1 MSLRDTLEGAREEI
15 AQQRAAD
22 KNLPS
27 RNHDEEKSNKK
38 DRSKAK
44 EERSEETAPTGF
56 EKRSATRAKP
66 AREAAQGVR
75 VVAAG
80 PSTKAA
86 TKSTSNLT
94 REQRKQQKMEEERN
108 RDRLATATNIVLAKD
123 PLYRKRRIRWW
134 IMVIVGLVMTA
145 CSFVV
150 LYIAAPAGAS
160 TDVSTAWGMFTLV
173 SLILAYGGIIGGL
186 IYDLV
191 RIRPLRRAADDKCRG
206 MSVKRLDAIIK
217 EDIAER
223 RARRHRKGKKGG
235 SAAA

>member
-1 MSLRDTLEGAREEI
+1 MSLRDTLQGAREEI

-22 KNLPS
+22 KNLSS
-27 RNHDEEKSNKK
+27 RDRSEEKGGKK
-38 DRSKAK
+38 DRSKDEHTEDVA
-44 EERSEETAPTGF
+44 STGF

-80 PSTKAA
+80 PSSRAA

-134 IMVIVGLVMTA
+134 ILVIIGLVMTA
-145 CSFVV
+145 SSFVV
-150 LYIAAPAGAS
+150 LYIAAPVGAS
-160 TDVSTAWGMFTLV
+160 TDVSTGWGMFTLV

-186 IYDLV
+186 VYDLV

-223 RARRHRKGKKGG
+223 RARRRRKGKK
-235 SAAA
+235 SSSTAA

>member
-27 RNHDEEKSNKK
+27 RDRNEEKGNKK
-38 DRSKAK
+38 DRSKATD
-44 EERSEETAPTGF
+44 ERSDDSASAGF

-86 TKSTSNLT
+86 TRSTSNLT
-94 REQRKQQKMEEERN
+94 REQRREQKMEEERN

-134 IMVIVGLVMTA
+134 ILVIVGLVMTA

-150 LYIAAPAGAS
+150 LYIAAPTGAS
-160 TDVSTAWGMFTLV
+160 TDVTTSWGLFTLI

-186 IYDLV
+186 VYDLV
-191 RIRPLRRAADDKCRG
+191 RIRPLRRAADDKCRD

-223 RARRHRKGKKGG
+223 RSRRRRKGKKD
-235 SAAA
+235 SSEAV

>member
-1 MSLRDTLEGAREEI
+1 MSLRDTLQGAREEI

-22 KNLPS
+22 KNLSS
-27 RNHDEEKSNKK
+27 RDRSEEKGGKK
-38 DRSKAK
+38 DRSKDEHTEDVA
-44 EERSEETAPTGF
+44 STGF

-80 PSTKAA
+80 PSSRAA

-134 IMVIVGLVMTA
+134 ILVIIGLVMTA
-145 CSFVV
+145 SSFVV
-150 LYIAAPAGAS
+150 LYIAAPVGAS
-160 TDVSTAWGMFTLV
+160 TDVSTGWGMFTLV

-186 IYDLV
+186 VYDLV

-223 RARRHRKGKKGG
+223 RARRRRKGKKG
-235 SAAA
+235 SSTAA

>member
-1 MSLRDTLEGAREEI
+1 MSLRDTLQGAREEI

-22 KNLPS
+22 KNLPP
-27 RNHDEEKSNKK
+27 RDRREEKGGKK
-38 DRSKAK
+38 GRSKDEQTEDVA
-44 EERSEETAPTGF
+44 STGF

-80 PSTKAA
+80 PSSRAA

-134 IMVIVGLVMTA
+134 ILVIIGLVMTA
-145 CSFVV
+145 SSFVV

-160 TDVSTAWGMFTLV
+160 TDVSTGWGMFTLV

-186 IYDLV
+186 VYDLV

-223 RARRHRKGKKGG
+223 RARRRRKGKKG
-235 SAAA
+235 SSTAA

>member
-1 MSLRDTLEGAREEI
+1 MSLRDTLQGAREEI

-22 KNLPS
+22 KNLSS
-27 RNHDEEKSNKK
+27 RDRSEEKGGKK
-38 DRSKAK
+38 DRSKDEHTEDVA
-44 EERSEETAPTGF
+44 STGF

-80 PSTKAA
+80 PSSRAA

-134 IMVIVGLVMTA
+134 ILVIIGLVMTA
-145 CSFVV
+145 SSFVV

-160 TDVSTAWGMFTLV
+160 TDVSTGWGMFTLV

-186 IYDLV
+186 VYDLV

-223 RARRHRKGKKGG
+223 RARRRRKGKKD
-235 SAAA
+235 SSTAA